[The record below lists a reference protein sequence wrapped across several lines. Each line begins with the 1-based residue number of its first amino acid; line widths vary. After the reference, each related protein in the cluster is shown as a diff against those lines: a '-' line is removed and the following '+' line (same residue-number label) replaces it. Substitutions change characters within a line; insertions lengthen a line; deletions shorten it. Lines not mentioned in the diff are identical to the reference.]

1 MSTDTTVEHTLEVR
15 QVVKASPERVYQ
27 AWTVPE
33 LLAQ

>member
-15 QVVKASPERVYQ
+15 QAVKTSPARVYQ